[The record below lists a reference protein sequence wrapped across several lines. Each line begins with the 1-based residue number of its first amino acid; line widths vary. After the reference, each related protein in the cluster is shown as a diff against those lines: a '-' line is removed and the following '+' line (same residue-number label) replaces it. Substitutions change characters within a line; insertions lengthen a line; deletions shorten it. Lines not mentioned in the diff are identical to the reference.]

1 MWVGLIWH
9 APSLFFFFFSFSCI
23 NYTFPFIQYFTYKSY
38 YCGVIIPRFNFD
50 SAPLLSVPLFGGSA
64 AIEWITLSSS
74 GVYVSDS
81 QGKTPRI
88 LQGNDNTIPRW
99 VKKTSFNLCILVNNL
114 KKATKCLSLWNMFQQ
129 KLLSSSVN

>member
-1 MWVGLIWH
+1 MPCTI
-9 APSLFFFFFSFSCI
+9 PFFFFFLFHVLITLFHLSNSLL
-23 NYTFPFIQYFTYKSY
+23 KSY

-114 KKATKCLSLWNMFQQ
+114 RKATKRLSL
-129 KLLSSSVN
+129 